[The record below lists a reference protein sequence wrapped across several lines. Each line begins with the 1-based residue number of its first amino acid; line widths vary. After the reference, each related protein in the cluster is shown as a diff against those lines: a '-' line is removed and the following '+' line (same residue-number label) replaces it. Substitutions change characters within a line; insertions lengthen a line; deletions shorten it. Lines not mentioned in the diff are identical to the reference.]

1 MLFTHHSQQE
11 VNSSCT
17 LWQQP
22 TQTTSDLQIAS
33 EMGYSGAGIIRWL
46 KLQFSWK
53 LLQLWHYTVTS
64 FFRWGKQTWKSIYGN
79 YRGFMATTCSNT
91 TRFSIVFFRIKFKQK
106 MQVYPYSSSQDT
118 HLLLVF
124 ISPSFCSTFALPFHH
139 YLMSPCNAWIQTN
152 PFFLVFAFSF
162 SSCRFWSNDKVPPN
176 HCESDVVSGAWTT
189 ARGLAVIVS
198 SSAVLLNS
206 ALSDP
211 FPVFDQPNSAAKSTI
226 SALWNWV
233 KALELGLKLRSAHQQ

>member
-1 MLFTHHSQQE
+1 
-11 VNSSCT
+11 
-17 LWQQP
+17 
-22 TQTTSDLQIAS
+22 
-33 EMGYSGAGIIRWL
+33 
-46 KLQFSWK
+46 
-53 LLQLWHYTVTS
+53 
-64 FFRWGKQTWKSIYGN
+64 
-79 YRGFMATTCSNT
+79 MATTCSNT

-152 PFFLVFAFSF
+152 PFFLVFDFSF

-211 FPVFDQPNSAAKSTI
+211 FWPAQLCCQINHICS
-226 SALWNWV
+226 
-233 KALELGLKLRSAHQQ
+233 LKLSESIGARP